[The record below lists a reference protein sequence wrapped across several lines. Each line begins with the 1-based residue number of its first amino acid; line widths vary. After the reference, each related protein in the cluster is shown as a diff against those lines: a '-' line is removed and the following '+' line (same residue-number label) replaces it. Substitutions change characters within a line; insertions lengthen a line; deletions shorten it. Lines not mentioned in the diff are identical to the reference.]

1 MKQNG
6 KTDRHQRNKFNVQL
20 CFSII
25 ILISKM
31 NLNRTER
38 NGKTDR
44 HQRKK
49 FNVHVCFSII
59 IFISKMNFNGTEWNW
74 TEKLIDITGINSMLK
89 CVSLSSW
96 STKSISTER
105 NRMEKL
111 IDVYVRISRIF
122 CVSVSELLNPLQ
134 YPSIKFGSGTVLEQ
148 KNWILNGLGTEK
160 SIFLVCFYFDDC
172 QWEKWINSIKTALFF
187 SCLVNP

>member
-1 MKQNG
+1 MFFYHHLYLQNESQWNGMERNG
-6 KTDRHQRNKFNVQL
+6 KTDRHQKNKFNVQV

-31 NLNRTER
+31 NLNGTER

-59 IFISKMNFNGTEWNW
+59 ILISKMNLNGMERNG
-74 TEKLIDITGINSMLK
+74 TEKLIDIRGIISMFK

-96 STKSISTER
+96 STKWISTEWNGTER
-105 NRMEKL
+105 NRKKWWMCMLGDQE
-111 IDVYVRISRIF
+111 Y
-122 CVSVSELLNPLQ
+122 SVS
-134 YPSIKFGSGTVLEQ
+134 
-148 KNWILNGLGTEK
+148 
-160 SIFLVCFYFDDC
+160 
-172 QWEKWINSIKTALFF
+172 LFQ
-187 SCLVNP
+187 NY

>member
-20 CFSII
+20 RFSII

-31 NLNRTER
+31 NLNRTEQ

-59 IFISKMNFNGTEWNW
+59 IFISKMNFNWTEWNW

-89 CVSLSSW
+89 CVSLSSC
-96 STKSISTER
+96 STKSISKER

-122 CVSVSELLNPLQ
+122 CVSVSELLNSLQ
-134 YPSIKFGSGTVLEQ
+134 YPSIKFGSGFNSSEYSTVLEHF
-148 KNWILNGLGTEK
+148 WNGYRMVMNLH
-160 SIFLVCFYFDDC
+160 SIAVRTINCFFT
-172 QWEKWINSIKTALFF
+172 IKL
-187 SCLVNP
+187 SL